1 MDVTAELICE
11 TLVQQIRRS
20 RLNFLISETSYGVNI
35 SLKKKIIKEA
45 SSGDIAS
52 VWRNFEL
59 FSGDKNDELVEENK
73 LLKKSIEK
81 LESENETNKEI
92 INILESK
99 VEKAESDAYTN
110 LKEVRVASEDRKKV
124 VEDITV
130 LKDVI
135 KNFQKDITKN
145 KNDLAHAS
153 KVIKAKDKEIH
164 NLDIKILNHQD
175 TIKNVKE
182 KAKDLREEKLKLER
196 EANKHKK
203 KFDKKEVVKNI
214 KSHGNNET
222 EAKVK
227 PPSNLTTL
235 SSSTLSSP
243 PGLDDNANQTDENLS
258 HLPSVPIQ
266 NQFQVLNK
274 SCLDENSTNLV
285 TTNHM
290 DTTCSLMA
298 TTSQHSLSSSLNT
311 TPTSSLDRDFTCS
324 LKTTTSQHPFSSS
337 LDTNSASLVAA
348 SSLDRDTT
356 CGIKATTSQHP
367 FSSSLDTTPTS
378 LAATSSL
385 DPTFSV
391 DKALANNDEE
401 REMLKTLMK
410 QLDDMIRKCE
420 I

>member
-110 LKEVRVASEDRKKV
+110 LKEVRVAREDRKKV

-135 KNFQKDITKN
+135 NNFQKDITKN

-153 KVIKAKDKEIH
+153 KDIKAKDKEIH

-222 EAKVK
+222 EAKVE

-258 HLPSVPIQ
+258 HFPSVPIQ

-274 SCLDENSTNLV
+274 SCLDENSTNLD
-285 TTNHM
+285 TTNHI
-290 DTTCSLMA
+290 DTI
-298 TTSQHSLSSSLNT
+298 
-311 TPTSSLDRDFTCS
+311 CS
-324 LKTTTSQHPFSSS
+324 LKTTTRQQHPFSSS
-337 LDTNSASLVAA
+337 QDTNSASLVSA

-356 CGIKATTSQHP
+356 FSLKATTSQHP
-367 FSSSLDTTPTS
+367 FSSSLDATPTS
-378 LAATSSL
+378 LVAASSL

-391 DKALANNDEE
+391 DKALASNDEE
-401 REMLKTLMK
+401 REMLKALMK